1 MEIIL
6 NENSLVGQYENLYM
20 FKEYLENIFIP
31 FYHGTRSSMFY
42 SKSDFYSRNI
52 TPSVTLH
59 QFITSGVAKG
69 MSAKQTLL
77 RMIQNGHFW
86 DLNSQKDEY
95 SEYVCESFELFSDC
109 IFEALERDGLV
120 YSFLPSDFDVEDIL
134 VKKNG
139 EESRVKN
146 IRSLDDFKVVE
157 SRFSSNKIEVNS
169 RYKAVVYKNEAN
181 HPPHFHIINK
191 HGEKLGAYQLP
202 FLERRDI
209 LIPFSDEQKLNSWIG
224 NNLERLIELWNTV
237 HDDRLINRIAI
248 DDNYLLAIYMEDRDR
263 EEKPITIVYKGKVQG
278 VYLLSE
284 NRYEYSYFPQKDIEM
299 ITSNIFKNMVKL
311 EGFWKEIQK

>member
-6 NENSLVGQYENLYM
+6 NENSLDGQYEDLYK
-20 FKEYLENIFIP
+20 FKDYLENIFIP

-52 TPSVTLH
+52 TPSVTLY
-59 QFITSGVAKG
+59 QFITGGVAKG

-86 DLNSQKDEY
+86 DLNSQKDED

-109 IFEALERDGLV
+109 IYEALERDKLV
-120 YSFLPSDFDVEDIL
+120 YSFLPSDFDVEEIL

-146 IRSLDDFKVVE
+146 IRNLSDFKVVE
-157 SRFSSNKIEVNS
+157 SKFGSNKIEVNP

-181 HPPHFHIINK
+181 HPPHFHIINN
-191 HGEKLGAYQLP
+191 HGEKLAAYQLP
-202 FLERRDI
+202 LLERRNN
-209 LIPFSDEQKLNSWIG
+209 LIPSSDEQTLNSWISK
-224 NNLERLIELWNTV
+224 NLERLIELWNTV

-248 DDNYLLAIYMEDRDR
+248 NDNYLLAIYMEDRDR
-263 EEKPITIVYKGKVQG
+263 KEKPITIVYKGEVQG
-278 VYLLSE
+278 VYLLSV
-284 NRYEYSYFPQKDIEM
+284 NQYEYSYFPKKDIGM
-299 ITSNIFKNMVKL
+299 ITSNILKNMVKL

>member
-1 MEIIL
+1 
-6 NENSLVGQYENLYM
+6 
-20 FKEYLENIFIP
+20 
-31 FYHGTRSSMFY
+31 
-42 SKSDFYSRNI
+42 
-52 TPSVTLH
+52 
-59 QFITSGVAKG
+59 

-109 IFEALERDGLV
+109 IYEALERDGLV
-120 YSFLPSDFDVEDIL
+120 YSFLPSNFDVEDIL

-202 FLERRDI
+202 FLEKRDI
-209 LIPFSDEQKLNSWIG
+209 LIPISDEQKLNSWIG

-237 HDDRLINRIAI
+237 HDDRLINRIVI

-263 EEKPITIVYKGKVQG
+263 KERPITIVYKGKVQG